1 MGSVMNKS
9 EIDERDETENWSQDC
24 LEYLFENKIWFPVFV
39 SLDSI
44 HYFIEKYSVIFSK
57 Q

>member
-24 LEYLFENKIWFPVFV
+24 IEYLFENKIWFPVFV